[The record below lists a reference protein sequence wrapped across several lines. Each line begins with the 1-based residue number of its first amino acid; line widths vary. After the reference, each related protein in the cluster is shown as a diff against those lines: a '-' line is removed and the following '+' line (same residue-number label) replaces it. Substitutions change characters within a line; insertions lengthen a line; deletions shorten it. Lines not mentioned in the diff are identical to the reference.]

1 MRRIDA
7 YIPDEL
13 EQSFREAVAKRLG
26 FRKGNLS
33 EALVQAIRLWIE
45 KGDSIPKNEP
55 VKQKVIARMK

>member
-1 MRRIDA
+1 MKRIDA

-13 EQSFREAVAKRLG
+13 EQSFREAVARRLG

-45 KGDSIPKNEP
+45 KGDTIPKGEL
-55 VKQKVIARMK
+55 VKQKPIARVK